1 MDYQPSW
8 SGGRGGGGGGGGGG
22 GSGAYGAR
30 QRLGGTGGRGGAR
43 AGGRGG
49 GPSGRVPMASRGRGG
64 GNVVFGRTSDPT
76 AKPGSNPMPR
86 EKPKQRLSEQ
96 RFDKHRSSNPFATN
110 TKRHKTGFSAA
121 FTAGGLPA
129 RINHD
134 SGVRQSLT
142 WSLPLEQLNY
152 DPLLLTFFEGLCETD
167 HPYVFVAR
175 KGIEDL
181 LAAPGATQ
189 KTTPLVG
196 QVVPLIRKALLSKAP
211 GVFDATLVAI
221 AQLSP
226 VVGPALNSHLAH
238 LLVQVS
244 KYVLTGPAKTRELVQ
259 EVLTAMEENGGEEA
273 HKAIKKKVPTWQ
285 GAFC

>member
-1 MDYQPSW
+1 M
-8 SGGRGGGGGGGGGG
+8 
-22 GSGAYGAR
+22 
-30 QRLGGTGGRGGAR
+30 
-43 AGGRGG
+43 
-49 GPSGRVPMASRGRGG
+49 PMASRGRGG
-64 GNVVFGRTSDPT
+64 ANVVFGRSSDPS
-76 AKPGSNPMPR
+76 AKPSSKPMPR
-86 EKPKQRLSEQ
+86 AKPKQRLSEQ
-96 RFDKHRSSNPFATN
+96 RFDKHRAANPFATN
-110 TKRHKTGFSAA
+110 TVKHKTGFSAA
-121 FTAGGLPA
+121 FTGGGLPA

-134 SGVRQSLT
+134 SGVRQSLS

-189 KTTPLVG
+189 KSAPLVG
-196 QVVPLIRKALLSKAP
+196 QIVPLLRKALLSKAP

-226 VVGPALNSHLAH
+226 VVGPALNPHLPH

-285 GAFC
+285 GAF

>member
-1 MDYQPSW
+1 
-8 SGGRGGGGGGGGGG
+8 
-22 GSGAYGAR
+22 
-30 QRLGGTGGRGGAR
+30 
-43 AGGRGG
+43 
-49 GPSGRVPMASRGRGG
+49 MAARGRGG
-64 GNVVFGRTSDPT
+64 GNAVVFGRTSDQEKHNVG
-76 AKPGSNPMPR
+76 ANPMPR
-86 EKPKQRLSEQ
+86 EKAKQRLSEQ
-96 RFDKHRSSNPFATN
+96 RFDKHKASNPFASQAV
-110 TKRHKTGFSAA
+110 RHKTGFSAA

-134 SGVRQSLT
+134 SGVRQSLA

-175 KGIEDL
+175 KGVEDL
-181 LAAPGATQ
+181 LEAPGATQ
-189 KTTPLVG
+189 KTAPLVG
-196 QVVPLIRKALLSKAP
+196 QIVPLIRKALLSKAP

-226 VVGPALNSHLAH
+226 VVGPALNPHLAH

-244 KYVLTGPAKTRELVQ
+244 KYVLTGPARTRELVQ
-259 EVLTAMEENGGEEA
+259 EVLGAMEENGGEEA

-285 GAFC
+285 GQVF

>member
-1 MDYQPSW
+1 MGSMDYQPSW
-8 SGGRGGGGGGGGGG
+8 SSGGGGGGGGGG
-22 GSGAYGAR
+22 AQMSRPRPGGRGGGGGAR
-30 QRLGGTGGRGGAR
+30 TGGRGGA
-43 AGGRGG
+43 GG
-49 GPSGRVPMASRGRGG
+49 GRVPMASRGRGG
-64 GNVVFGRTSDPT
+64 GNVVFGRSSDAS
-76 AKPGSNPMPR
+76 AKPNSQPMPR

-96 RFDKHRSSNPFATN
+96 RFDKHRAANPFATN
-110 TKRHKTGFSAA
+110 TVKHKTGFSAA
-121 FTAGGLPA
+121 FAGGGLPA

-134 SGVRQSLT
+134 SGVRQKLT

-152 DPLLLTFFEGLCETD
+152 DPLLLTFFEGLCETS

-189 KTTPLVG
+189 KSAPLVG
-196 QVVPLIRKALLSKAP
+196 QIVPLVRKALLSKAP

-226 VVGPALNSHLAH
+226 VVGPALNPHLPH

-273 HKAIKKKVPTWQ
+273 HHAIKKKVPTWQ
-285 GAFC
+285 GAF